1 MIVLFIDKVVIDDE
15 VIIIRIIS
23 KVICIVLILFI

>member
-1 MIVLFIDKVVIDDE
+1 MIILFIDKVVIDDE

>member
-23 KVICIVLILFI
+23 KVICIVLILVI